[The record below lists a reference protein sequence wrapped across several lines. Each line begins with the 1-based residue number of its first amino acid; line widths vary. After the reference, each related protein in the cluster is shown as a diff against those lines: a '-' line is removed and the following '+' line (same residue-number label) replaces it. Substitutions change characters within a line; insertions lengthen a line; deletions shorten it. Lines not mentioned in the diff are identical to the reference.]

1 MLSVPPPQRGDH
13 RGADGTSRVPRSEY
27 TLLVMAA
34 IEADVVVA
42 GGGMGGLTAA
52 CSAQEAGARTVLLE
66 KAPRIGGSAAASGG
80 TIWCATDL
88 ESWLSVQPG
97 GDPAL
102 GRALITSFQ
111 EGIPWL
117 RRQGVDLEERS
128 ADTPYRFRRV
138 IYACQPDAAT
148 AMTALADRFTAIG
161 GTIIAGTGL
170 RDLLLD
176 DRGAI
181 SGVRALGQ
189 AGFATVKARAVI
201 LATGGFQ
208 GSPELRARYLG
219 RWADEMVLRANVFST
234 GDGFQAALRAGA
246 ATAGPF
252 SRFYGHMVPA
262 PPAKVGLHNFAAVK
276 PDFSEYAVFVNLHG
290 ERFDDEFLGDE
301 VTVHAAAQQEQAL
314 VFLLYDETIRATY
327 AGPRGDGRDARA
339 DRLQHIRD
347 AGGEILAAPSLAA
360 LAHEMAARW
369 GVARDRLLATL
380 KQYNAAARAGDGAA
394 LPIPKSGGLLPIETP
409 PFYALRCLPGITF
422 TYGGAR
428 VNEQAQVLDTG
439 GQPIPGLYA
448 AGADVGGIYTR
459 GYTGGLVLGLAFG
472 RIAGRAAA
480 ASV

>member
-1 MLSVPPPQRGDH
+1 
-13 RGADGTSRVPRSEY
+13 
-27 TLLVMAA
+27 MAA
-34 IEADVVVA
+34 NEADVVVA

-88 ESWLSVQPG
+88 EDWLSVQPG

-102 GRALITSFQ
+102 GRALIASFF

-128 ADTPYRFRRV
+128 VDTPYRFRRV

-148 AMTALADRFTAIG
+148 AMSALADRFTAIG
-161 GTIIAGTGL
+161 GTIITGTGL

-176 DRGAI
+176 DRGTI
-181 SGVRALGQ
+181 SGVRALGP
-189 AGFATVKARAVI
+189 AGFATVTAPAVI

-219 RWADEMVLRANVFST
+219 RWADQMVLRANTYST

-276 PDFSEYAVFVNLHG
+276 PNFSEYAVFVNLHG

-301 VTVHAAAQQEQAL
+301 VTVHAAAQQDQAL
-314 VFLLYDETIRATY
+314 VFLIFDETIRARH
-327 AGPRGDGRDARA
+327 AAPRPDGRDTRA
-339 DRLQHIRD
+339 DCLQSIRD
-347 AGGEILAAPSLAA
+347 AGGEILEAPSLPA

-369 GVARDRLLATL
+369 GVARDRLLSTL
-380 KQYNAAARAGDGAA
+380 DEYNAAASAGDGAA
-394 LPIPKSGGLLPIETP
+394 LPLPKSGGLLPIETP

-428 VNEQAQVLDTG
+428 VNEQAQVLDTSG
-439 GQPIPGLYA
+439 RPIPGLYA

-472 RIAGRAAA
+472 RIAGHAA

>member
-1 MLSVPPPQRGDH
+1 
-13 RGADGTSRVPRSEY
+13 
-27 TLLVMAA
+27 MAA

-88 ESWLSVQPG
+88 EGWLSVQPG
-97 GDPAL
+97 GDPTL
-102 GRALITSFQ
+102 GRALIASFL

-117 RRQGVDLEERS
+117 RRQGVELTEQ
-128 ADTPYRFRRV
+128 ALDTPYRFRRV

-148 AMTALADRFTAIG
+148 AMTTLADRFTSIG
-161 GTIIAGTGL
+161 GTIITGTGL

-176 DRGAI
+176 DHGAI
-181 SGVRALGQ
+181 SGVRALGR
-189 AGFATVKARAVI
+189 AGFVTVTTRAVI

-219 RWADEMVLRANVFST
+219 RWADQMVLRANAFST

-246 ATAGPF
+246 GTAGPF

-262 PPAKVGLHNFAAVK
+262 PLAEVGLHNFAQVK
-276 PDFSEYAVFVNLHG
+276 PDFSEYAVFVNLRG

-314 VFLLYDETIRATY
+314 VFLVYDEAIRATY
-327 AGPRGDGRDARA
+327 AAPRPDGRDVRA

-347 AGGEILAAPSLAA
+347 AGGEILETPSLAA
-360 LAHEMAARW
+360 LAHAMAGRW

-380 KQYNAAARAGDGAA
+380 EQYNAAARADDDAA
-394 LPIPKSGGLLPIETP
+394 LPIPKSGGLLPLETP
-409 PFYALRCLPGITF
+409 PFYAIRCLPGITF

-428 VNEQAQVLDTG
+428 VNAKAQVLDTS

-448 AGADVGGIYTR
+448 AGADVGGVYTR
-459 GYTGGLVLGLAFG
+459 GYTGGLALGLAFG

-480 ASV
+480 G

>member
-1 MLSVPPPQRGDH
+1 
-13 RGADGTSRVPRSEY
+13 
-27 TLLVMAA
+27 
-34 IEADVVVA
+34 
-42 GGGMGGLTAA
+42 MGGLTAA

-66 KAPRIGGSAAASGG
+66 KAPSIGGSAAVSGG

-88 ESWLSVQPG
+88 EGWLSVQPG

-102 GRALITSFQ
+102 GRALIKSFH

-117 RRQGVDLEERS
+117 RRQGVDLGERS
-128 ADTPYRFRRV
+128 LDTPYRFRRI

-148 AMTALADRFTAIG
+148 AMSVLADRFTAIG
-161 GTIIAGTGL
+161 GTTITGTGL

-176 DRGAI
+176 DRGTI
-181 SGVRALGQ
+181 SGVRALGP
-189 AGFATVKARAVI
+189 AGFAIVMARAVI

-219 RWADEMVLRANVFST
+219 RWADQMVLRANAFST

-262 PPAKVGLHNFAAVK
+262 PPAKIGLHNFAAVK
-276 PDFSEYAVFVNLHG
+276 PDFSEHAVFVNLHG

-301 VTVHAAAQQEQAL
+301 VTVHAAAQQDQAL
-314 VFLLYDETIRATY
+314 VFLVYDEAIRAAY
-327 AGPRGDGRDARA
+327 AAPRSDGRDARA

-347 AGGEILAAPSLAA
+347 AGGEILEAPSLPA
-360 LAHEMAARW
+360 LAHEMATRW
-369 GVARDRLLATL
+369 GVARDGLLVTL
-380 KQYNAAARAGDGAA
+380 EQYNAAARAGDAAA

-428 VNEQAQVLDTG
+428 VNEQAQVLDTSG
-439 GQPIPGLYA
+439 RPIPGLYA

-472 RIAGRAAA
+472 RIAGHAAA

>member
-1 MLSVPPPQRGDH
+1 
-13 RGADGTSRVPRSEY
+13 
-27 TLLVMAA
+27 MAA
-34 IEADVVVA
+34 IEADVIVA

-88 ESWLSVQPG
+88 EGWLSVQPG

-102 GRALITSFQ
+102 GRALIASFF

-117 RRQGVDLEERS
+117 RRQGVDLQEQS
-128 ADTPYRFRRV
+128 LDTPYRFRRV

-148 AMTALADRFTAIG
+148 AMAALADRFTAIG
-161 GTIIAGTGL
+161 GKIIVGTGL

-176 DRGAI
+176 DRGST
-181 SGVRALGQ
+181 SGVRVLGR
-189 AGFATVKARAVI
+189 AGFATVTAPAVI

-219 RWADEMVLRANVFST
+219 RWADQMVLRGNVYST

-262 PPAKVGLHNFAAVK
+262 PPAAVGLHNFAAVK
-276 PDFSEYAVFVNLHG
+276 PDFSEYAVFVNLRG
-290 ERFDDEFLGDE
+290 KRFDDEFLGDE

-314 VFLLYDETIRATY
+314 VFLLYDEAIRATY
-327 AGPRGDGRDARA
+327 AGPRDDGRDTRA
-339 DRLQHIRD
+339 DRLQHIRA
-347 AGGEILAAPSLAA
+347 AGGEILEAPSLAA

-369 GVARDRLLATL
+369 GVARHRLLATL
-380 KQYNAAARAGDGAA
+380 EEYNAAARAGDGAA
-394 LPIPKSGGLLPIETP
+394 LPIAKSGGLLPIETP
-409 PFYALRCLPGITF
+409 PFFALRCLPGITF

-428 VNEQAQVLDTG
+428 VNERAQVLDTS

-480 ASV
+480 AYV

>member
-1 MLSVPPPQRGDH
+1 
-13 RGADGTSRVPRSEY
+13 
-27 TLLVMAA
+27 MAA

-52 CSAQEAGARTVLLE
+52 CSAQAAGARTVLLE

-88 ESWLSVQPG
+88 EGWLSVQPG

-102 GRALITSFQ
+102 GRALIASFF

-117 RRQGVDLEERS
+117 RRQGVDLAEQS
-128 ADTPYRFRRV
+128 LDTPYRFRRV

-148 AMTALADRFTAIG
+148 AMTALAGRFTAGG
-161 GTIIAGTGL
+161 GTLIVGAGL

-176 DRGAI
+176 DQGAV
-181 SGVRALGQ
+181 SGVRALGR
-189 AGFATVKARAVI
+189 AGFATVTTRAVV

-219 RWADEMVLRANVFST
+219 RWADQMVLRANAFST

-262 PPAKVGLHNFAAVK
+262 PPAAVGLHNFAAVK
-276 PDFSEYAVFVNLHG
+276 PDFSEYAVFVNLRG

-314 VFLLYDETIRATY
+314 VFLLYDEAIRATY
-327 AGPRGDGRDARA
+327 AGPRA

-347 AGGEILAAPSLAA
+347 AGGEILQAPSLAA
-360 LAHEMAARW
+360 LAQEMAARW

-380 KQYNAAARAGDGAA
+380 EEYNAAARAGDGAA

-428 VNEQAQVLDTG
+428 VNEQAQVLDTSR
-439 GQPIPGLYA
+439 QPIPGLYA

>member
-1 MLSVPPPQRGDH
+1 
-13 RGADGTSRVPRSEY
+13 
-27 TLLVMAA
+27 MAT

-52 CSAQEAGARTVLLE
+52 CSAQEAGASTVLLE

-88 ESWLSVQPG
+88 EGWLSVQPG

-102 GRALITSFQ
+102 GRALIASFF

-117 RRQGVDLEERS
+117 RRQGVDLQEQS
-128 ADTPYRFRRV
+128 LDTPYRFRRL

-148 AMTALADRFTAIG
+148 AMTTLADRFTAAG
-161 GTIIAGTGL
+161 GTLIVGTGL

-189 AGFATVKARAVI
+189 AGFVTVTARAVI

-219 RWADEMVLRANVFST
+219 RWADQMVLRANAFST

-262 PPAKVGLHNFAAVK
+262 PPAAVGLHNFAAVK
-276 PDFSEYAVFVNLHG
+276 PDFSEYAVFVNLRG

-314 VFLLYDETIRATY
+314 VFLVYDEAIRATY
-327 AGPRGDGRDARA
+327 AGPRDDGRDTRA
-339 DRLQHIRD
+339 DRLQHIRA
-347 AGGEILAAPSLAA
+347 AGGEILEAPSLAA
-360 LAHEMAARW
+360 LAHEMASRW
-369 GVARDRLLATL
+369 GVARHRLLATL
-380 KQYNAAARAGDGAA
+380 EEYNAAARAGDDAA
-394 LPIPKSGGLLPIETP
+394 LPIAKSGGLLPIETP
-409 PFYALRCLPGITF
+409 PFFALRCLPGITF

-428 VNEQAQVLDTG
+428 VNEQAQVLDTSR
-439 GQPIPGLYA
+439 QPIPGLYA

>member
-1 MLSVPPPQRGDH
+1 MLHVPLRSG
-13 RGADGTSRVPRSEY
+13 RTIWGAGHHSKY
-27 TLLVMAA
+27 TLLAMAA

-88 ESWLSVQPG
+88 EGWLSVQPG
-97 GDPAL
+97 GDPTL
-102 GRALITSFQ
+102 GRALIASFL

-117 RRQGVDLEERS
+117 RRQGVDLEQQS
-128 ADTPYRFRRV
+128 LGTPYRFRRV

-161 GTIIAGTGL
+161 GTIITGTGL

-176 DRGAI
+176 DGGAI
-181 SGVRALGQ
+181 SGVRVLGT

-219 RWADEMVLRANVFST
+219 RWADQMVLRGTAFST

-262 PPAKVGLHNFAAVK
+262 PPAEVGLHNFAQVK
-276 PDFSEYAVFVNLHG
+276 PDFSEYAVFVNLRG

-314 VFLLYDETIRATY
+314 VFLLYDEAIRATY
-327 AGPRGDGRDARA
+327 AAPRPDGRDVRA
-339 DRLQHIRD
+339 DRLQHIRA
-347 AGGEILAAPSLAA
+347 AGGEILEAPSLAA

-380 KQYNAAARAGDGAA
+380 EQYNAAARADDGAA
-394 LPIPKSGGLLPIETP
+394 LPIPKSGGLLPLETP
-409 PFYALRCLPGITF
+409 PFYTIRCLPGITF

-428 VNEQAQVLDTG
+428 VNAKAQVLDTG

-480 ASV
+480 AHA

>member
-1 MLSVPPPQRGDH
+1 MV
-13 RGADGTSRVPRSEY
+13 AN
-27 TLLVMAA
+27 
-34 IEADVVVA
+34 EADVVVA

-88 ESWLSVQPG
+88 DGWLSVQPG

-102 GRALITSFQ
+102 GRALIKSFH

-128 ADTPYRFRRV
+128 ADTPYRFRRI

-148 AMTALADRFTAIG
+148 AMSALADRFTAIG
-161 GTIIAGTGL
+161 GTIIAETGL

-189 AGFATVKARAVI
+189 AGFATVKAPAVI

-219 RWADEMVLRANVFST
+219 RWADQMVLRGNIYST

-246 ATAGPF
+246 TTAGPF

-262 PPAKVGLHNFAAVK
+262 PPANVGLHNFAAVK

-314 VFLLYDETIRATY
+314 VFLVYDEAIRARLRRSAVPTAATRGRTASNISATPAARFWRRPRCPRSPTIWRR
-327 AGPRGDGRDARA
+327 AGVLPATGCWPPWSNTTPPPAPGTAPPCPSLNRA
-339 DRLQHIRD
+339 ACCPLRRRRSLRCV
-347 AGGEILAAPSLAA
+347 ACRASPSPMAAP
-360 LAHEMAARW
+360 
-369 GVARDRLLATL
+369 V
-380 KQYNAAARAGDGAA
+380 
-394 LPIPKSGGLLPIETP
+394 
-409 PFYALRCLPGITF
+409 
-422 TYGGAR
+422 
-428 VNEQAQVLDTG
+428 
-439 GQPIPGLYA
+439 
-448 AGADVGGIYTR
+448 
-459 GYTGGLVLGLAFG
+459 
-472 RIAGRAAA
+472 
-480 ASV
+480 

>member
-1 MLSVPPPQRGDH
+1 
-13 RGADGTSRVPRSEY
+13 
-27 TLLVMAA
+27 MAA

-88 ESWLSVQPG
+88 EGWLSVQPG

-102 GRALITSFQ
+102 GRALIASFF

-117 RRQGVDLEERS
+117 RRQGVDLQEQS
-128 ADTPYRFRRV
+128 LDTPYRFRRV

-148 AMTALADRFTAIG
+148 AMAALADRFTAIG
-161 GTIIAGTGL
+161 GKIIVGTGL

-176 DRGAI
+176 DRGST
-181 SGVRALGQ
+181 SGVRVLGR
-189 AGFATVKARAVI
+189 AGFATVTAPAVI

-219 RWADEMVLRANVFST
+219 RWADQMVLRGNVYST

-262 PPAKVGLHNFAAVK
+262 PPAAVGLHNFAAVK
-276 PDFSEYAVFVNLHG
+276 PDFSEYAVFVNLRG
-290 ERFDDEFLGDE
+290 KRFDDEFLGDE

-314 VFLLYDETIRATY
+314 VFLLYDAAIRATY
-327 AGPRGDGRDARA
+327 AGPRDDGRDTRA
-339 DRLQHIRD
+339 DRLQHIRA
-347 AGGEILAAPSLAA
+347 AGGEILEAPSLAA

-369 GVARDRLLATL
+369 GVARHRLLATL
-380 KQYNAAARAGDGAA
+380 EEYNAAARAGDGAA
-394 LPIPKSGGLLPIETP
+394 LPIAKSGGLLPIETP
-409 PFYALRCLPGITF
+409 PFFALRCLPGITF

-428 VNEQAQVLDTG
+428 VNERAQVLNTS
-439 GQPIPGLYA
+439 GQSIPGLYA
-448 AGADVGGIYTR
+448 AGADVGGVYTR
-459 GYTGGLVLGLAFG
+459 GYTGGLALGLAFG

-480 ASV
+480 AYV

>member
-1 MLSVPPPQRGDH
+1 
-13 RGADGTSRVPRSEY
+13 
-27 TLLVMAA
+27 MAA

-88 ESWLSVQPG
+88 AGWLSVQPG

-102 GRALITSFQ
+102 GRALIASFF

-117 RRQGVDLEERS
+117 RRQGVDLAEQS
-128 ADTPYRFRRV
+128 LDTPYRFRRV

-161 GTIIAGTGL
+161 GKIIAGTGL

-176 DRGAI
+176 DQGAV
-181 SGVRALGQ
+181 SGVRALGR
-189 AGFATVKARAVI
+189 AGFATVTTRAVV

-219 RWADEMVLRANVFST
+219 RWANQMVLRGNVYST

-262 PPAKVGLHNFAAVK
+262 PPAAVGLHNFAAVK
-276 PDFSEYAVFVNLHG
+276 PDFSEYAVFVNLRG

-314 VFLLYDETIRATY
+314 VFLVYDEAVRATY
-327 AGPRGDGRDARA
+327 AAPRDDGRDARA
-339 DRLQHIRD
+339 DRLQSIRD
-347 AGGEILAAPSLAA
+347 AGGEILEASSLAG
-360 LAHEMAARW
+360 LAHETAARW

-380 KQYNAAARAGDGAA
+380 AEYNAAARAGDGAA
-394 LPIPKSGGLLPIETP
+394 LPVPKSGGLLPLETP

-428 VNEQAQVLDTG
+428 VNARAQVLDTG

-448 AGADVGGIYTR
+448 AGADVGGVYTR
-459 GYTGGLVLGLAFG
+459 GYTGGLALGLAFG

-480 ASV
+480 AYA

>member
-1 MLSVPPPQRGDH
+1 
-13 RGADGTSRVPRSEY
+13 
-27 TLLVMAA
+27 MAA

-52 CSAQEAGARTVLLE
+52 CSAQAAGARTVLLE

-88 ESWLSVQPG
+88 EGWLSVQPG

-102 GRALITSFQ
+102 GRALIASFF

-117 RRQGVDLEERS
+117 RRQGVDLQEQS
-128 ADTPYRFRRV
+128 LDTPCRFRRL

-148 AMTALADRFTAIG
+148 AMTVLADRFTAAG
-161 GTIIAGTGL
+161 GTITVGTGL

-181 SGVRALGQ
+181 SGVRALGR
-189 AGFATVKARAVI
+189 AGFATVTARAVI

-219 RWADEMVLRANVFST
+219 RWADQMVLRGNVYST

-262 PPAKVGLHNFAAVK
+262 PPAAVGLHNFAAVK
-276 PDFSEYAVFVNLHG
+276 PDFSEYAVFVNLRG

-314 VFLLYDETIRATY
+314 VFLVYDEAIRATY
-327 AGPRGDGRDARA
+327 AGPRDDGRDTRA
-339 DRLQHIRD
+339 DRLQHIRA
-347 AGGEILAAPSLAA
+347 AGGEILEAPSLAA
-360 LAHEMAARW
+360 LAHETAARW

-380 KQYNAAARAGDGAA
+380 EEYNAAARAGDGAA
-394 LPIPKSGGLLPIETP
+394 LPIPKSGGLLPLETP

-428 VNEQAQVLDTG
+428 VNARAQVLDTG

-448 AGADVGGIYTR
+448 AGADVGGVYTR
-459 GYTGGLVLGLAFG
+459 GYTGGLALGLAFG

-480 ASV
+480 AYA

>member
-1 MLSVPPPQRGDH
+1 MCLA
-13 RGADGTSRVPRSEY
+13 GAVYLPRHSKY
-27 TLLVMAA
+27 TLLTMAA

-88 ESWLSVQPG
+88 EGWLSVQPG
-97 GDPAL
+97 GDPTL
-102 GRALITSFQ
+102 GRALIASFL

-117 RRQGVDLEERS
+117 RRQGVELTEQ
-128 ADTPYRFRRV
+128 ALDTPYRFRRV

-148 AMTALADRFTAIG
+148 AMTTLVDRFTSIG
-161 GTIIAGTGL
+161 GTIITGTGL

-181 SGVRALGQ
+181 SGVRVLGP
-189 AGFATVKARAVI
+189 AGFATMTAPAVI

-219 RWADEMVLRANVFST
+219 RWADQMVLRANAFST

-246 ATAGPF
+246 GTAGPF

-262 PPAKVGLHNFAAVK
+262 PPAEVGLHNFAQVK
-276 PDFSEYAVFVNLHG
+276 PDFSEYAVFVNLRG

-314 VFLLYDETIRATY
+314 VFLVYDEAIRATH
-327 AGPRGDGRDARA
+327 AAPRPDGRDVRA

-347 AGGEILAAPSLAA
+347 AGGEILETPSLAA
-360 LAHEMAARW
+360 LAHAMVGRW

-380 KQYNAAARAGDGAA
+380 EQYNAAARADDGAA
-394 LPIPKSGGLLPIETP
+394 LPIPKSGGLLPLETP
-409 PFYALRCLPGITF
+409 PFYAIRCLPGITF

-428 VNEQAQVLDTG
+428 VNAKAQVLDTS

-448 AGADVGGIYTR
+448 AGADVGGVYTR
-459 GYTGGLVLGLAFG
+459 GYTGGLALGLAFG
-472 RIAGRAAA
+472 RVAGLEAAA
-480 ASV
+480 AG

>member
-1 MLSVPPPQRGDH
+1 
-13 RGADGTSRVPRSEY
+13 
-27 TLLVMAA
+27 MAT

-52 CSAQEAGARTVLLE
+52 CSAQETGASTVLLE

-88 ESWLSVQPG
+88 EGWLSVQPG

-102 GRALITSFQ
+102 GRALIESFH

-117 RRQGVDLEERS
+117 RRQGVDLQEQ
-128 ADTPYRFRRV
+128 ALDTPYRFRRV

-148 AMTALADRFTAIG
+148 AMAALADRFTAAG
-161 GTIIAGTGL
+161 GTIITGTGL
-170 RDLLLD
+170 CDLLLD

-189 AGFATVKARAVI
+189 AGFAIMTARAVV

-219 RWADEMVLRANVFST
+219 RWADQMVLRANAFST

-262 PPAKVGLHNFAAVK
+262 PPAAVGLHNFAAVK
-276 PDFSEYAVFVNLHG
+276 PDFSEYAVFVNLRG

-314 VFLLYDETIRATY
+314 VFLLYDEAIRATY
-327 AGPRGDGRDARA
+327 AGPQHDGRDVRA

-347 AGGEILAAPSLAA
+347 AGGEILEASSLAT
-360 LAHEMAARW
+360 LAHEMATRW

-380 KQYNAAARAGDGAA
+380 EQYNAAARAGDGAA
-394 LPIPKSGGLLPIETP
+394 LPIPKSGGLLPLETP
-409 PFYALRCLPGITF
+409 PCYALRCLPGITF

-428 VNEQAQVLDTG
+428 VNERAQVLDTS

-480 ASV
+480 AYA